1 MVDNLKK
8 ENPKET
14 ARKID
19 ADGLPVV
26 EPPKEKADAKGGE
39 RKDQAPLRRLG

>member
-1 MVDNLKK
+1 MSESEEK
-8 ENPKET
+8 P

-19 ADGLPVV
+19 ADGHPVV
-26 EPPKEKADAKGGE
+26 DPPKEKTDAKDGE